1 MPAHWPRGTTQ
12 QHRQIEKLRKD
23 LKLLR
28 SRRSKLQGNK
38 RKFAEVEREIADS
51 LARAHALFQQMSA
64 QASDASMGCVGKA
77 ERLCVEMQ
85 AKGKEMRAI
94 ARMQANVRP
103 SLSSTS

>member
-1 MPAHWPRGTTQ
+1 M
-12 QHRQIEKLRKD
+12 
-23 LKLLR
+23 
-28 SRRSKLQGNK
+28 QGNK

-94 ARMQANVRP
+94 ARMQAKHLRSAKRAEATVQGSRAP
-103 SLSSTS
+103 